1 MKLNYK
7 YTIAYAIVTFVVLV
21 IGFSIVYTTIRRSA
35 VQSAAGK
42 LEHLNNLVAGELEK
56 DSAYPYHP
64 SVKNIKIALADHIDT
79 AKDYQQVS
87 VRKEWSDDLQAQVS
101 TVHFSSFP
109 VIHNKR
115 YRITSKTILIEPE
128 DIYLNGIIL
137 VFAWTF
143 VFLLALVIIL
153 SEVISWYILKPFY
166 DTLEAIQYFR
176 LSQDSVIAVHDTQ
189 TSEFRELNDFLVK
202 MTSKAKGDYTA
213 LKEFS
218 ENASHELQTPIAT
231 MTAKIELLMQ
241 TPLAEDQVAT
251 LASLHDELERLAKI
265 NQSLTLLAKLE
276 NYEYDQQEKIDFS
289 EALMQTINRYADWM
303 EMKFITVDSKIE
315 KKVEIALDEALCGL
329 LLNNLISNA
338 IRHNIP
344 NGRLSVT
351 LSAERLILK
360 NTGEPPLIPVT
371 EVFGR
376 FRKGNQAVDSIG
388 IGLAIVKKICDLYGH
403 SISYAYADGWHTMQI
418 DFLPVPK
425 ISNPL

>member
-7 YTIAYAIVTFVVLV
+7 YTIAYAIITFVVLV

-42 LEHLNNLVAGELEK
+42 LEHLNNVVTNELKK
-56 DSAYPYHP
+56 DSTYPYHP
-64 SVKNIKIALADHIDT
+64 AVKNIKIELATRIDS
-79 AKDYQQVS
+79 AKAYQQIN

-101 TVHFSSFP
+101 TVYFSSFP
-109 VIHNKR
+109 IIHNTR
-115 YRITSKTILIEPE
+115 YHITSKTILIEPE

-143 VFLLALVIIL
+143 VFLLVLVIIL
-153 SEVISWYILKPFY
+153 SEVISWYILKPFN
-166 DTLEAIQYFR
+166 DTLEAIQYFQ
-176 LSQDSVIAVHDTQ
+176 LSQDTVIAVHDTQ
-189 TSEFRELNDFLVK
+189 TLEFRELNDFLVK
-202 MTSKAKGDYTA
+202 MTNKAKGDYTA

-241 TPLAEDQVAT
+241 TPLAEDQVAA

-276 NYEYDQQEKIDFS
+276 NYEYNKQEEIDLS
-289 EALMQTINRYADWM
+289 EALHQTLNRYADWI
-303 EMKFITVDSKIE
+303 EMKFITVDSRMEREVK
-315 KKVEIALDEALCGL
+315 IALNEALCSL
-329 LLNNLISNA
+329 LLDNLISNA

-344 NGRLSVT
+344 NGKLSVRLT
-351 LSAERLILK
+351 TERLILK
-360 NTGEPPLIPVT
+360 NTGAPPLIPVT

-376 FRKGNQAVDSIG
+376 FRKGNQALDSIG
-388 IGLAIVKKICDLYGH
+388 IGLAIVKKICELYHH
-403 SISYAYADGWHTMQI
+403 SISYAYADGWHTMRI
-418 DFLPVPK
+418 DFQPLK